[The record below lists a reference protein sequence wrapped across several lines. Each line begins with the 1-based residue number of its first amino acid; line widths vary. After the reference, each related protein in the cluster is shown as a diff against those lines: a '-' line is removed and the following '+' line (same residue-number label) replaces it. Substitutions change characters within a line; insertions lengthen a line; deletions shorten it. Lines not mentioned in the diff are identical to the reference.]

1 MLTPETRLYRERELD
16 LRVDSAGAVRLHHQG
31 RVLKLGP
38 ETLSVLDALRSPRTV
53 TELLRFCAPRLTGA
67 RSTEL
72 LLATTAQLV
81 EGGVV
86 RTGPDARFGPGPVY
100 GYDSSY
106 VHQFILNDTIRK
118 PAFVRAV
125 RELVRPDDVVLDLGT
140 GSGILAIAA
149 AQCGARKVY
158 AVEPAGMVHL
168 AEELAA
174 HNGVADRIEFLQ
186 EWSHALTLPEKATLL
201 TTDIVGNEAMDML
214 IWETVDDARRRLL
227 TPDARL
233 LPGRLHGL
241 ATLVDVPDEAV
252 AAQRIDEDQLALW
265 HRQYGIDFTSFREAQ
280 RGWAP
285 SFYERPEKVGT
296 WTALSGAD
304 PLYEIDLSR
313 EPRPLS
319 ERRTLTATAG
329 GRANGVVVYFRA
341 ALSPSVDFV
350 SSPWEG
356 GPESH
361 WYSCVCLL
369 PEPVHV
375 VPGDQIDIRF
385 DYAGEGR
392 VRLTRPDTADTGR
405 AAG

>member
-16 LRVDSAGAVRLHHQG
+16 LRVDSGGSVRLHHQG

-53 TELLRFCAPRLTGA
+53 TELLRFCAPRITGA

-72 LLATTAQLV
+72 ILATASQLV

-86 RTGPDARFGPGPVY
+86 RTEPDARFSKGPVY
-100 GYDSSY
+100 GYDTSY

-118 PAFVRAV
+118 PAFVQAV

-149 AQCGARKVY
+149 AQSGARKVY

-168 AEELAA
+168 AEKLAV

-186 EWSHALTLPEKATLL
+186 EWSHSLRLPEKATLL

-233 LPGRLHGL
+233 LPGRLDGL

-252 AAQRIDEDQLALW
+252 AAQRIDEAQLDRW
-265 HRQYGIDFTSFREAQ
+265 RRWYGIDFAPFRDAQ
-280 RGWAP
+280 QGRSS
-285 SFYERPEKVGT
+285 SFYERPETVGT

-304 PLYEIDLSR
+304 PLYEVDLS
-313 EPRPLS
+313 EPPRRLS
-319 ERRTLTATAG
+319 ERRTLTATRA
-329 GRANGVVVYFRA
+329 GRANGVVVHFRA
-341 ALSPSVDFV
+341 SLSPSVDFT
-350 SSPWEG
+350 SSPWTG

-361 WYSCVCLL
+361 WYSCVWLL
-369 PEPVHV
+369 PEAVPVR
-375 VPGDQIDIRF
+375 PGDQIDIRF

-392 VRLTRPDTADTGR
+392 VDLARAGTADSGK
-405 AAG
+405 AS